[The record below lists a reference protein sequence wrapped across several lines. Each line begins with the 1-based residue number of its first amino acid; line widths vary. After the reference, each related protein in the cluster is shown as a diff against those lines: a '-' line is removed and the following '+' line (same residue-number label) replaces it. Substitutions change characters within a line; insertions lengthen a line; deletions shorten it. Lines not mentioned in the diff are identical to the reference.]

1 MGAVK
6 SLYADVCELLTTTEL
21 DEVEIATLLGAD
33 VELVTDI
40 MHDMAYESERDGQPD
55 EAQEWHDYDPDC

>member
-6 SLYADVCELLTTTEL
+6 SLYMDVFELYEL
-21 DEVEIATLLGAD
+21 NEYSIAEIAEQLGVDAGL
-33 VELVTDI
+33 VEDI
-40 MHDMAYESERDGQPD
+40 VYDLAYESDGQPD